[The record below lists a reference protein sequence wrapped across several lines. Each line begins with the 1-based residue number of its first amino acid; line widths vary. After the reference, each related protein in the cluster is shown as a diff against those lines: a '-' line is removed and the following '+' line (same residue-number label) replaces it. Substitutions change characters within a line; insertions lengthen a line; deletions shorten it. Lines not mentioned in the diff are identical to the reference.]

1 MKQKEFKRKNKS
13 NYHSVYDMMLYLK
26 DHKYSIKKL
35 LDLLLAMQQDIKLTC
50 KTKQPSNIPTMNR
63 QRKKSGKQSHLK

>member
-1 MKQKEFKRKNKS
+1 
-13 NYHSVYDMMLYLK
+13 MMLYLK
-26 DHKYSIKKL
+26 DPKYSIKKL